1 MGKWVN
7 NFRVQT
13 AFPERETEI
22 ERRERDFEAGRE
34 KFCRSHLCWAPG
46 ETRKTQK
53 GPLATKTGVALEEG
67 RSRVEGL
74 ELWPSALARSER
86 TPGRRLSGGR
96 RVQRFPAR
104 EERGSDSTL
113 PRWSQPARL
122 RARARLSLRSGNR
135 VLAPKTSH
143 PSPAL
148 SVFLLNAPID
158 NGWQLPALHT
168 QVRPASPLC
177 PTQCPSISVLCYQSL
192 ANLPCG
198 RRGLCG
204 AREETEDSELT
215 IISPAAAVQG
225 ALGRSRALSTG
236 PQGAVLGEPAS
247 QSSTGWE
254 RARVGL

>member
-22 ERRERDFEAGRE
+22 ERRGRDFEAGRE
-34 KFCRSHLCWAPG
+34 KFCRSYLCWAPG
-46 ETRKTQK
+46 EARKTQK

-96 RVQRFPAR
+96 TVQRFPAR

-148 SVFLLNAPID
+148 SVFLLNARID

-168 QVRPASPLC
+168 QVRPASPSAQPNAHQSPFSAMSRSRTC
-177 PTQCPSISVLCYQSL
+177 P
-192 ANLPCG
+192 AG
-198 RRGLCG
+198 
-204 AREETEDSELT
+204 
-215 IISPAAAVQG
+215 AAVCAGLARKPRTLNLIKSGRGCARSSREIEGPVNWPTGSG
-225 ALGRSRALSTG
+225 AG
-236 PQGAVLGEPAS
+236 
-247 QSSTGWE
+247 
-254 RARVGL
+254 

>member
-1 MGKWVN
+1 MRRG
-7 NFRVQT
+7 
-13 AFPERETEI
+13 ERNSV
-22 ERRERDFEAGRE
+22 G
-34 KFCRSHLCWAPG
+34 HLCWAPG
-46 ETRKTQK
+46 EARKTQK

-168 QVRPASPLC
+168 QVRPASPSAQPNAHQSPFSAISRSRTC
-177 PTQCPSISVLCYQSL
+177 PVGAAVCAGL
-192 ANLPCG
+192 ARKPRTLNLQ
-198 RRGLCG
+198 L
-204 AREETEDSELT
+204 
-215 IISPAAAVQG
+215 SPAAAVRG